1 MNCRYCEKEFP
12 EDELVAVGAVGAEGE
27 VACKSCEELHTGQCE
42 SCDKVLDM
50 GCLVSVNDGSTLLC
64 RGCME
69 VEAYE
74 CEWCEHLYTE
84 AYSHRTADIN
94 CCEACTDRHYFWCDS
109 CDGYYCI
116 DDSGDHDH
124 DNEYSEGEGTWE
136 APYSY
141 DYEPCW
147 EFHRAPHEQDTSTY
161 FGVELEVARGKG
173 TIDWRVPCPPWAV
186 YKHDGSV
193 HNGAELV
200 SSPFSLAWYQ
210 ETGAEQFRT
219 LMKSWKRCNLL
230 SGERVGAGMHVHVSR
245 SAFEDARHL
254 YRFLRLF
261 YRHPGF
267 TTKLSRRT
275 EGDLDRWASLNTSLM
290 SLARKAVSGTM
301 LNPGRYTAINLS
313 NRHTVEVRIFTGT
326 VNFFRFD
333 HNLRTVMGAVEFTR
347 SMPSTKHCTL
357 EAFAAWLEGQDDS
370 WHTTAINVRRC
381 AELPSRKVAHA

>member
-161 FGVELEVARGKG
+161 FGVDLESSVPSLGRVQARRVSAQRSRACVFAVFAGVVSRNRSRTVSDTHEELETVQLAQRG
-173 TIDWRVPCPPWAV
+173 T
-186 YKHDGSV
+186 
-193 HNGAELV
+193 
-200 SSPFSLAWYQ
+200 
-210 ETGAEQFRT
+210 
-219 LMKSWKRCNLL
+219 SW
-230 SGERVGAGMHVHVSR
+230 GG
-245 SAFEDARHL
+245 DARP
-254 YRFLRLF
+254 RE
-261 YRHPGF
+261 
-267 TTKLSRRT
+267 S
-275 EGDLDRWASLNTSLM
+275 EC
-290 SLARKAVSGTM
+290 V
-301 LNPGRYTAINLS
+301 
-313 NRHTVEVRIFTGT
+313 
-326 VNFFRFD
+326 
-333 HNLRTVMGAVEFTR
+333 
-347 SMPSTKHCTL
+347 
-357 EAFAAWLEGQDDS
+357 
-370 WHTTAINVRRC
+370 
-381 AELPSRKVAHA
+381 